1 MRSARIATVM
11 GVLLV
16 LFASSALAQGAA
28 SDNVRSTANRSF
40 LAQSWADETFSPA
53 TSNATPLPLY
63 REVVAPTGA
72 VHVRAPLRARRS
84 TVLLGA
90 GVGALAGGI
99 LTYAFLSSFLNSPGC
114 GPLGLEDDPCFGVI
128 VVGGS
133 VTGAAIGAWVGWLRA
148 ND

>member
-1 MRSARIATVM
+1 MRSARVATFM

-16 LFASSALAQGAA
+16 LSASSALAQRAA
-28 SDNVRSTANRSF
+28 PDNVKSTANQAF
-40 LAQSWADETFSPA
+40 LAPSRTDEPFSPA

-63 REVVAPTGA
+63 RELVAQTGEA
-72 VHVRAPLRARRS
+72 SVRAPLRARRS

-114 GPLGLEDDPCFGVI
+114 GPLGLEGDPCFRVI